1 MPGRERVSASVRDHV
16 TLCGGVCKHVNRT
29 YVLCVTG
36 FDCVPFSP
44 MCEYVRMYVCIC
56 IHVGS
61 YEQGIAAT
69 TVQATRNVYRARN
82 PSFFIFFPP
91 RSFFSSF
98 FFFFFFFVVVASR
111 CFSLPTIP
119 KEILSGPPPYKLPV
133 FGAGTGDGE
142 SFRSPLC
149 IGFSRKGS
157 VCNIQFDDRESAE
170 RRLYTPRY
178 QTILFA
184 ETFTPP
190 PPLLFRG

>member
-29 YVLCVTG
+29 CVLCVTG

-44 MCEYVRMYVCIC
+44 MCEYVRVCVYIC
-56 IHVGS
+56 IYVGS

-142 SFRSPLC
+142 SLYRFFEKRFRLQYS
-149 IGFSRKGS
+149 IRRSR
-157 VCNIQFDDRESAE
+157 E
-170 RRLYTPRY
+170 RG
-178 QTILFA
+178 
-184 ETFTPP
+184 TPP
-190 PPLLFRG
+190 LHASIPDDTVCGNLHPPLPLLFRG

>member
-1 MPGRERVSASVRDHV
+1 M
-16 TLCGGVCKHVNRT
+16 
-29 YVLCVTG
+29 
-36 FDCVPFSP
+36 PFSP
-44 MCEYVRMYVCIC
+44 MCEYVRVCVYIC
-56 IHVGS
+56 IYVGS

-184 ETFTPP
+184 ETFTPRCHFYSEDSGEP
-190 PPLLFRG
+190 SSRKFNKRTTFVRSSIPSLSSRDSEMIL